1 MSFLKIT
8 DPAKR
13 DFIVNEFLKTKRNIQ
28 QSYLDE
34 KLGDIGLQREL
45 TKLYKPITESQA
57 GLSSQLSAIQAAT
70 SDTTSAIKALPSSLK
85 AITFPQYPSIE
96 AYEEPEEPTTTMELG
111 DYCNKISSA
120 VRFK

>member
-8 DPAKR
+8 DPEKR

-57 GLSSQLSAIQAAT
+57 GLSYTTVCNT
-70 SDTTSAIKALPSSLK
+70 SS
-85 AITFPQYPSIE
+85 
-96 AYEEPEEPTTTMELG
+96 
-111 DYCNKISSA
+111 NK
-120 VRFK
+120 RYNKRY